1 MLTTAW
7 LFSFQF
13 QHNSTQLMCTCVS
26 LTEESEEGRWV
37 DCRGYWPVHHGVLS
51 ALYAGHTAE
60 GINSSMSRTTLNN
73 WDSKLYL
80 NQKISFRY
88 VKCIC
93 KKNNNVYIYTVPSES
108 IQTPSFSFHIL
119 CFCLMLNW
127 FERAA
132 SVALCDKTAHFRV
145 AFYLKRFNLRQ

>member
-7 LFSFQF
+7 LISFQF

-60 GINSSMSRTTLNN
+60 GINSSNVAYYIEQLGF
-73 WDSKLYL
+73 
-80 NQKISFRY
+80 KIIF
-88 VKCIC
+88 KPEN
-93 KKNNNVYIYTVPSES
+93 K
-108 IQTPSFSFHIL
+108 F
-119 CFCLMLNW
+119 
-127 FERAA
+127 
-132 SVALCDKTAHFRV
+132 
-145 AFYLKRFNLRQ
+145 